1 MGARTGG
8 APHPPGG
15 QAGEGLSPGPRSRTT
30 GQQTPAVSPGTQTR
44 ERRKQLERAQSPGLE
59 GAGSRAL
66 LGGRS
71 PQEEPKAKRRGLV
84 GRWARVP
91 LQGEKHPLPRS
102 PPPGGADAAVGS
114 LSPISKHLA
123 LLSGCL
129 TMAGEAGTHLHVN
142 T

>member
-1 MGARTGG
+1 MGTRTGG
-8 APHPPGG
+8 APYLPGG
-15 QAGEGLSPGPRSRTT
+15 QAGEGLTPGPRSRTT
-30 GQQTPAVSPGTQTR
+30 GQRIPAVSPGTQTR

-66 LGGRS
+66 LGGHS
-71 PQEEPKAKRRGLV
+71 PQEEPKAKQRSLV
-84 GRWARVP
+84 GRWARAP

-102 PPPGGADAAVGS
+102 PPPGDADNAVGS
-114 LSPISKHLA
+114 LSPISEHLA

-129 TMAGEAGTHLHVN
+129 TMAGEAVTHLHVN